1 MTTRVLLPLLSG
13 LLALTSNLLPPAARA
28 ASDAGAVEGEITH
41 LEQVWNDAYGANDLP
56 KYFGYYTETP
66 TLVFDNKR
74 TALADYRKEWTAAT
88 KTEPVVSAKIS
99 DLKIQVG
106 PSEDTAVASYRLDVS
121 TKHADGKVTVDHAF
135 EMDVWFKRASGWRV
149 GAVSYSVTAAKQVGA
164 Q

>member
-1 MTTRVLLPLLSG
+1 M
-13 LLALTSNLLPPAARA
+13 LT
-28 ASDAGAVEGEITH
+28 DVGAVERKITL
-41 LEQVWNDAYGANDLP
+41 LEQVWNDAYGANDLQ
-56 KYFGYYTETP
+56 KYFSYYTATP

-74 TALADYRKEWTAAT
+74 TALADYRTEWAAAT

-99 DLKIQVG
+99 DLKIEIG

-135 EMDVWFKRASGWRV
+135 EMDVWFKRGSDWRV
-149 GAVSYSVTAAKQVGA
+149 GAVSYSVTPTNPAGA